1 MNKRLK
7 ILLNNSIIIFSFST
21 SIKIYYFDLDLSLN
35 LIWVDNFDVLFIINC
50 IIKNIFKYKSFL

>member
-35 LIWVDNFDVLFIINC
+35 LIWVDNFDVLFIIKLYNQ
-50 IIKNIFKYKSFL
+50 KYF

>member
-7 ILLNNSIIIFSFST
+7 ILLNHSIIIFSFSA